1 MIDIQYSIT
10 IMGGRKVS
18 QSIIYPHK
26 FSTVPPLPPPFPHKS
41 VVKPRLFPHK
51 SVKGVAF
58 YADNQVLCGVVI
70 NRPQNEEQNLK
81 AVRLSMKGYVD
92 QEWMENVPLYATAS
106 FFKKIKHN
114 SSI

>member
-1 MIDIQYSIT
+1 MFLFFPLT
-10 IMGGRKVS
+10 IRQ

-26 FSTVPPLPPPFPHKS
+26 FSTDSLNPPP
-41 VVKPRLFPHK
+41 FPHK

-58 YADNQVLCGVVI
+58 YVDNQVFCGVVI
-70 NRPQNEEQNLK
+70 NRSQNEQQNLK

-106 FFKKIKHN
+106 FFKKIK
-114 SSI
+114 SLSLA

>member
-1 MIDIQYSIT
+1 MP
-10 IMGGRKVS
+10 
-18 QSIIYPHK
+18 QS
-26 FSTVPPLPPPFPHKS
+26 FPHKS
-41 VVKPRLFPHK
+41 VVKPQLFPHKSVVKHKLFPHK

-58 YADNQVLCGVVI
+58 YADNQMLCGVMI

-106 FFKKIKHN
+106 FFKKNK
-114 SSI
+114 SLSLA